1 MLKGHKLFQNSV
13 GNCFLKIKGFLLL
26 GSEAYLEI
34 ISFLIFTDKLARI
47 MIVLEACV
55 KAILRGMNY
64 SLQVWKN
71 CLVL

>member
-34 ISFLIFTDKLARI
+34 ISFADKLARI

>member
-1 MLKGHKLFQNSV
+1 M

-34 ISFLIFTDKLARI
+34 ISFLTIFADKLARI

-64 SLQVWKN
+64 SLQVREK
-71 CLVL
+71 CLGKLSFVSNFIVG